1 MKCAKAIRAGWLLG
15 ILCVARLAP
24 AMADAWTPTAFIST
38 SVIVQ
43 NSGGTLTLSVM
54 SKQALYNPA
63 SCPVT
68 DGYIANDAIVINQ
81 LIAAALAAHASGATM
96 TALISSSQ
104 CIAGRPALI
113 GIWVN

>member
-1 MKCAKAIRAGWLLG
+1 MKCGGSIRAGLLFG
-15 ILCVARLAP
+15 ILCFSRFAP
-24 AMADAWTPTAFIST
+24 AMADGWTPTAFTTT

-43 NSGGTLTLSVM
+43 NSGGVLTLSIM
-54 SKQALYNPA
+54 SNQALYNPA

-68 DGYIANDAIVINQ
+68 DGYIANDAVVINQ
-81 LIAAALAAHASGATM
+81 LIAAALAAHASGATI

-104 CIAGRPALI
+104 CLAGRPALL